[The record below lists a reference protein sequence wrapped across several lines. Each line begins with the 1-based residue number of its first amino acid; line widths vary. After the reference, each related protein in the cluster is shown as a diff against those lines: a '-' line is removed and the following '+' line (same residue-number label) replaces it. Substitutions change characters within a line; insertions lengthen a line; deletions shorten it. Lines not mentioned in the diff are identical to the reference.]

1 MTSPSDMLR
10 MVGDGMH
17 VARAIY
23 SSSDDESVNGRRR
36 IAAMFA
42 SVGRIARG
50 EDYTIAAEASRLCR
64 RAVSRGVTL
73 TYEQV
78 HAAASYG
85 VTDERGDGV
94 LAVCEAIV
102 RTPAEGEG

>member
-1 MTSPSDMLR
+1 MTSRSDL
-10 MVGDGMH
+10 D
-17 VARAIY
+17 
-23 SSSDDESVNGRRR
+23 GRRR

-42 SVGRIARG
+42 SIGRIARG

-85 VTDERGDGV
+85 VTDERGDDD
-94 LAVCEAIV
+94 LAWRQTWRE
-102 RTPAEGEG
+102 RRAELPYGHALNSLKSMIRYAREDNK